1 MRIEMP
7 EKRRKYDRDIKTHA
21 IGRDQ
26 LLFATAKVTLLSRNT
41 FRTRVWLPAR
51 PGPAV
56 ARDRQGVSLRRNVA
70 ERCRM
75 PSLRDAALALRSSAA
90 SVAQIPPGCAGTLGT
105 RSRAD
110 RLRRKAKLA
119 RWSRVW
125 TVAAQQRTIAW
136 MLLVLR
142 HS

>member
-41 FRTRVWLPAR
+41 FRTRGWLPAR

-56 ARDRQGVSLRRNVA
+56 ARDRQGVSLSRNVRRA
-70 ERCRM
+70 LPDAILPRCRPRTAVKRCERC
-75 PSLRDAALALRSSAA
+75 PN
-90 SVAQIPPGCAGTLGT
+90 PAG
-105 RSRAD
+105 
-110 RLRRKAKLA
+110 LRRDPRDSEPSRPTEAKGEIGEVESGLDSGGPTA
-119 RWSRVW
+119 DHRLDASC
-125 TVAAQQRTIAW
+125 AAT
-136 MLLVLR
+136 
-142 HS
+142 